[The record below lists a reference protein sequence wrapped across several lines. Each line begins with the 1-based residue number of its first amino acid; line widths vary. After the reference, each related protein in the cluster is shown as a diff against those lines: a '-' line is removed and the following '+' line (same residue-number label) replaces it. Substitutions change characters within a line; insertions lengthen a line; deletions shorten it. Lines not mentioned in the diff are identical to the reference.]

1 MEIPFDEVISEAVS
15 LCLDNWTALNLAL
28 SNDWGSMPAKED
40 LRKRL
45 IEDILNT
52 EVDEQYLKELLEFYL
67 EEHFNTQI
75 QDQSAQ
81 EISLI
86 LLKVYEESC
95 RNVSSELTRLR
106 SLKGS
111 QASASHK
118 LEEEVPTLVEDMQE
132 LSLESPPAPAEP
144 VVDEEGF
151 SLVQSKKKRRQ

>member
-1 MEIPFDEVISEAVS
+1 MAIPFDEVISEAVS

-28 SNDWGSMPAKED
+28 SNDWGPISAKED
-40 LRKRL
+40 LKKRL

-67 EEHFNTQI
+67 EEHFNIQV
-75 QDQSAQ
+75 QDQSAL

-95 RNVSSELTRLR
+95 RNESSELLRLR

-118 LEEEVPTLVEDMQE
+118 LHEEVPTLVEDMQE
-132 LSLESPPAPAEP
+132 LSLESTPPPAEP
-144 VVDEEGF
+144 EVDEEGF
-151 SLVQSKKKRRQ
+151 TLVQSKKKRRQ

>member
-15 LCLDNWTALNLAL
+15 LCLDNWTALKLAL
-28 SNDWGSMPAKED
+28 SNDWGLISAKED
-40 LRKRL
+40 LKKRL

-52 EVDEQYLKELLEFYL
+52 EVDDQYLKELLEFYL
-67 EEHFNTQI
+67 EEHFNIQV

-95 RNVSSELTRLR
+95 RNVSTELIRLR

-118 LEEEVPTLVEDMQE
+118 LREEVPTLVEDMQE
-132 LSLESPPAPAEP
+132 LSLESPPAPSEP
-144 VVDEEGF
+144 EVDEEGF
-151 SLVQSKKKRRQ
+151 TLVQSKKKRRQ